1 MGLFFQGKR
10 PKKGEIFRD
19 PEPIAF
25 FSFAHSN
32 EGECE
37 WRNQHRP
44 SKGTWIRP
52 VQSRT
57 SSMILTNDYQR
68 TINLGRGG
76 PMTTPTQSKG
86 QRSSLGLP
94 VTSTPFSDLK
104 ALIGSVQPIHRKWPC
119 LGKWPC
125 PSIVLNSSISI
136 PPLFCDRGWCGCF
149 QLFPFM
155 VESHSTTIFTRITS
169 HTLSESLFCR

>member
-19 PEPIAF
+19 PQPIAF

-44 SKGTWIRP
+44 SKDTWIRP

-68 TINLGRGG
+68 TITRC
-76 PMTTPTQSKG
+76 
-86 QRSSLGLP
+86 SLGMCILEDA
-94 VTSTPFSDLK
+94 TERHTRHARAGD
-104 ALIGSVQPIHRKWPC
+104 ARARAAD
-119 LGKWPC
+119 
-125 PSIVLNSSISI
+125 
-136 PPLFCDRGWCGCF
+136 DRGACSDGSSDSW
-149 QLFPFM
+149 LDVLM
-155 VESHSTTIFTRITS
+155 DDK
-169 HTLSESLFCR
+169 SEKVKAVRRRALGIIRFSC

>member
-1 MGLFFQGKR
+1 MNKGFDCLVVRNSATRRYFLLLFLGSLYYFYLNMGLFFQGKR

-44 SKGTWIRP
+44 SKDTWIRP

-68 TINLGRGG
+68 PIHLGREG
-76 PMTTPTQSKG
+76 PTTTPTQTKG

-94 VTSTPFSDLK
+94 VTSTPFSDLN
-104 ALIGSVQPIHRKWPC
+104 ARNLHLGPRAWGLI
-119 LGKWPC
+119 
-125 PSIVLNSSISI
+125 NSY
-136 PPLFCDRGWCGCF
+136 
-149 QLFPFM
+149 QN
-155 VESHSTTIFTRITS
+155 
-169 HTLSESLFCR
+169 

>member
-1 MGLFFQGKR
+1 MRLVVRNSATRRYFSLLFLESLYYFYLNMGLFFQGKR

-19 PEPIAF
+19 PELIAF

-68 TINLGRGG
+68 TINLVREG
-76 PMTTPTQSKG
+76 PMTTPTQTKG

-104 ALIGSVQPIHRKWPC
+104 AGCCQNRARQHSLTDC
-119 LGKWPC
+119 TA
-125 PSIVLNSSISI
+125 ISQGLLLHLSL
-136 PPLFCDRGWCGCF
+136 PL
-149 QLFPFM
+149 
-155 VESHSTTIFTRITS
+155 STYALRQY
-169 HTLSESLFCR
+169 

>member
-1 MGLFFQGKR
+1 MISYHFPIHPLSKRPIKKFFGFLDFAFICIFPTNFVGVAAKKCLVVRNSATRRYFSLLFLESLYYFYLNMGLYFQGKR

-32 EGECE
+32 EGEFE

-44 SKGTWIRP
+44 SKDTWIRP

-68 TINLGRGG
+68 TINLVREILWA
-76 PMTTPTQSKG
+76 
-86 QRSSLGLP
+86 RHCA
-94 VTSTPFSDLK
+94 V
-104 ALIGSVQPIHRKWPC
+104 
-119 LGKWPC
+119 
-125 PSIVLNSSISI
+125 
-136 PPLFCDRGWCGCF
+136 
-149 QLFPFM
+149 
-155 VESHSTTIFTRITS
+155 
-169 HTLSESLFCR
+169 

>member
-44 SKGTWIRP
+44 SKDTWIRP

-68 TINLGRGG
+68 TINLVREG
-76 PMTTPTQSKG
+76 PMTTPTQTKG

-94 VTSTPFSDLK
+94 VTSAPFSDLK
-104 ALIGSVQPIHRKWPC
+104 AGYGPSFLRRGTKITNRQSCQRRIRRQRKGTATMVQPKQRTQILTHSRRWIGS
-119 LGKWPC
+119 L
-125 PSIVLNSSISI
+125 SSII
-136 PPLFCDRGWCGCF
+136 
-149 QLFPFM
+149 
-155 VESHSTTIFTRITS
+155 I
-169 HTLSESLFCR
+169 SLRTPVYLVHE

>member
-1 MGLFFQGKR
+1 MAQKGRNIQRSRADCLLFLR
-10 PKKGEIFRD
+10 PL
-19 PEPIAF
+19 
-25 FSFAHSN
+25 AHN

-44 SKGTWIRP
+44 SKDTWIRP

-68 TINLGRGG
+68 TINLGREG
-76 PMTTPTQSKG
+76 PMTTPTQTKG

-104 ALIGSVQPIHRKWPC
+104 AGCCQSCTTVSTPSPTALLYLKAFYFTCPFHVCFTPILRQATTLH
-119 LGKWPC
+119 GE
-125 PSIVLNSSISI
+125 SS
-136 PPLFCDRGWCGCF
+136 
-149 QLFPFM
+149 
-155 VESHSTTIFTRITS
+155 
-169 HTLSESLFCR
+169 